1 MTIPASFPTVSA
13 GGFSAYI
20 DFLAYEPTDWGA
32 LIHALSFFGHKT
44 AVEAVRVRLRAGETA
59 TLATP
64 EDLTA
69 HLVLPETFVSR
80 TRRTGEV
87 THATLL
93 RAPRSLTAQSFLVLV
108 RDDEDPT
115 ARLHRVCDGLV
126 TTPLHPTWAPWLWQ
140 WATQS
145 GTLQALQSVG
155 CRAWRGCVDE
165 VQLEQALRSALANG
179 LLRIPSVASSSSDI
193 LLARPP

>member
-20 DFLAYEPTDWGA
+20 DFLAYEPTGWGA
-32 LIHALSFFGHKT
+32 LIHALSLFGHKT

-93 RAPRSLTAQSFLVLV
+93 REPRSLTAQSFLVLV

-115 ARLHRVCDGLV
+115 ARFHRVCDGLI

-155 CRAWRGCVDE
+155 GRAWRGCVDE
-165 VQLEQALRSALANG
+165 VQLEKVLSSALANG
-179 LLRIPSVASSSSDI
+179 LLCIPSAASPERELS
-193 LLARPP
+193 LPTPR